1 VNSGRHYVKI
11 ERTPEEQA
19 RIDAIRER
27 FQRERPSLDELV
39 ASGECEP
46 PISQG
51 EYWDMVEMLVSLR
64 AAREKAGLDRD
75 AVANRIGID
84 AEFLARLET
93 GKDDPTMDLL
103 RRYAAVLGKQI
114 VLSLADL
121 PQPSSTD
128 AAVSS

>member
-1 VNSGRHYVKI
+1 MKI

-27 FQRERPSLDELV
+27 FQRERPSLEELV

-46 PISQG
+46 AISQG
-51 EYWDMVEMLVSLR
+51 EYWDMVEMLVALR
-64 AAREKAGLDRD
+64 AARENAGLDRGTV
-75 AVANRIGID
+75 AVRIGID
-84 AEFLARLET
+84 AESLARLES

-103 RRYAAVLGKQI
+103 RRYAAALGKQI

-121 PQPSSTD
+121 PQPSSPD
-128 AAVSS
+128 AAVNS